1 MSGETKCGIIDD
13 SMVPSCQKT
22 IDVKEIQMISFKSMK
37 WFLIIQK
44 FRLDSKF
51 AQDNVS
57 YRQHSTQTGLVTI
70 NIGFCHLENCFC
82 CRKYLESK
90 HKTKVNDHICAWSG
104 CVGCDVC
111 YVFNSVNSLICL
123 TVIVL

>member
-1 MSGETKCGIIDD
+1 MSGETKCGNIDD
-13 SMVPSCQKT
+13 SMLPSCQKT

-44 FRLDSKF
+44 FRLDTKF
-51 AQDNVS
+51 PQDNVS
-57 YRQHSTQTGLVTI
+57 HRQHLTQTGLVTI

-90 HKTKVNDHICAWSG
+90 HKTKVNDHTAVHWR
-104 CVGCDVC
+104 VGCDVC